1 MYISSKFKFQLSFIN
16 IEMQPSPVCRK
27 YILVDGEKYV
37 YTYLYKV
44 CTNKIKLGAG
54 KKQKNNY
61 SIYALAIILLPK
73 CFIQMIINENKL

>member
-1 MYISSKFKFQLSFIN
+1 
-16 IEMQPSPVCRK
+16 MQPSPVCRK
-27 YILVDGEKYV
+27 HILVGGEEYV
-37 YTYLYKV
+37 YKYMYKV
-44 CTNKIKLGAG
+44 RTNTKKILGEG